1 MHWFSYISRK
11 VLKLSMTD
19 WRLVYIHLTI
29 QVTIFTYIKK
39 SGKHLEILSK
49 ANFHFYWRSIS
60 DMCWLLA
67 ILKWLKKAEDLPAHT
82 LCFMR
87 LTTPIKTNWA
97 LINKWLNAISFVNQW
112 RIKTVNLNVYWHI
125 LPVLPC
131 LSVDN

>member
-1 MHWFSYISRK
+1 MHWFSCISRK

-60 DMCWLLA
+60 DMWWRLA
-67 ILKWLKKAEDLPAHT
+67 ILKWLKKAEGLPAHT
-82 LCFMR
+82 LRFMR
-87 LTTPIKTNWA
+87 LTTLIKTNWA

-112 RIKTVNLNVYWHI
+112 RIKIVNLNVYWHI
-125 LPVLPC
+125 LSVLPC
-131 LSVDN
+131 LSVNN